1 MLLKN
6 ASSSL
11 LFGRSAT
18 TKSASFCA
26 LSKSFSDV
34 GNGGSFDRRFL
45 RRRLHRRR
53 KSDSSWFSLNSSLA
67 SGALVPQKKT
77 MDACDEMKS
86 RANNNNTNNK
96 YTISRVLR
104 RGENERRKRAAL
116 FLRASAGGDEG
127 EGERESF
134 GGRRTRERGG
144 RRPGEELRR
153 RRGRRRGAK
162 LWGETTRVGD
172 FSPKDGVVC
181 HFGWIRCFL
190 RIS

>member
-1 MLLKN
+1 MMMMMFKTYTTNTNPHFVGGSNTKSGFGRRKNRIMLLKN
-6 ASSSL
+6 SSSSL
-11 LFGRSAT
+11 LFGRSTT
-18 TKSASFCA
+18 TKLASFCA

-104 RGENERRKRAAL
+104 
-116 FLRASAGGDEG
+116 
-127 EGERESF
+127 
-134 GGRRTRERGG
+134 
-144 RRPGEELRR
+144 
-153 RRGRRRGAK
+153 
-162 LWGETTRVGD
+162 
-172 FSPKDGVVC
+172 
-181 HFGWIRCFL
+181 
-190 RIS
+190 

>member
-1 MLLKN
+1 MMMVKAYTTNTNPHVVESNTKSGFGENRIMLLN
-6 ASSSL
+6 SSSSL
-11 LFGRSAT
+11 LFGRSTT
-18 TKSASFCA
+18 TKASSCA

-127 EGERESF
+127 EENASLSA
-134 GGRRTRERGG
+134 
-144 RRPGEELRR
+144 GEE
-153 RRGRRRGAK
+153 
-162 LWGETTRVGD
+162 
-172 FSPKDGVVC
+172 
-181 HFGWIRCFL
+181 
-190 RIS
+190 